1 MQLLTEDRPATS
13 PLLLKPSGDRWRKS
27 DHSRLFRRVVK
38 AAHRDPAEVTIYA
51 LRHSNIVRQILA
63 GVPIRV
69 VAVNHDTSV
78 AMIERTY
85 SRYIGEHAH
94 LLARGALREVRP
106 YSDRLQ
112 QLPQPALSQ
121 VPGRGRPHDHHRDL
135 RGRLPAT
142 SPANRASRDN
152 QNRYLMNVDASYN
165 TARFPR
171 WSSTG
176 NAAARPDACSALHLR
191 SCASPKHSVST
202 AHPNR
207 NTLVQHSQYKS
218 LAP

>member
-27 DHSRLFRRVVK
+27 DHSRLFRRVIK

-85 SRYIGEHAH
+85 SRYIGDHAD

-135 RGRLPAT
+135 RGRLPPT
-142 SPANRASRDN
+142 PPTNHPSRDN
-152 QNRYLMNVDASYN
+152 QDRYLMSVGTSR
-165 TARFPR
+165 TTTRLLC
-171 WSSTG
+171 WLSTG
-176 NAAARPDACSALHLR
+176 NAAARPDACPALHLTSR
-191 SCASPKHSVST
+191 ASPKPNVST
-202 AHPNR
+202 
-207 NTLVQHSQYKS
+207 THSNPISQSSTHNHKI